1 MTTARDLCST
11 TLKVEPDSDAGQK
24 LLGVDIPV
32 ITRPWYDYPERN
44 FERALRCPGAFI
56 VQIVPSA
63 DHDLHAGRLFYVLLQ
78 QRRDTCSQ
86 LGPAQIFK
94 WAKLLARGEEQNS
107 LIDEAL
113 PSRVKEHHP
122 DDYSD
127 EDKAPFNRSKHP
139 PPSAAVPLHAGGK
152 RPAPEEVGDP
162 LPKGSS
168 LAWKA
173 GPSAVQAAPKTPR
186 DSDVDQDAWITH
198 SFKVRFFFFFQRSV
212 LCVLTLYVH
221 RCQHNI
227 LKLPISSSR
236 RLLLRDLRPRLQRN
250 QHSFMYQ
257 CQLIMSVH
265 SMVSWRTRPRIQATS
280 MPRHLF
286 SRIRTPGFP
295 LTLQYGFLF
304 I

>member
-198 SFKVRFFFFFQRSV
+198 SFKVRFFFFFNDLFCACSH
-212 LCVLTLYVH
+212 CMFTDA
-221 RCQHNI
+221 NT
-227 LKLPISSSR
+227 IS
-236 RLLLRDLRPRLQRN
+236 
-250 QHSFMYQ
+250 
-257 CQLIMSVH
+257 
-265 SMVSWRTRPRIQATS
+265 
-280 MPRHLF
+280 
-286 SRIRTPGFP
+286 
-295 LTLQYGFLF
+295 
-304 I
+304 